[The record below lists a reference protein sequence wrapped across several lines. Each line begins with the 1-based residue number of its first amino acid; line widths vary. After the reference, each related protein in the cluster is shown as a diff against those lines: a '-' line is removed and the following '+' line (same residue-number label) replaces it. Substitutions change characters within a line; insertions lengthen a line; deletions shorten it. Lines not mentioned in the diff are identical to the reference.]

1 MSKIKKSII
10 FYLIYKEELMKK
22 RTKIILT
29 STLTVT
35 GLILAAGG
43 YWAYKTFVPQET
55 PIDKNATV
63 RTNYY
68 QAINKKWLEKA
79 EIPSDQPSNGVFYE
93 LNEQVKAM
101 GMSGISKS
109 QAQCWC
115 HVKAGIHTGH
125 DGDLCFGLNRKTEVP
140 MQRYISLVGC

>member
-1 MSKIKKSII
+1 
-10 FYLIYKEELMKK
+10 MKK

-68 QAINKKWLEKA
+68 QAINKK
-79 EIPSDQPSNGVFYE
+79 
-93 LNEQVKAM
+93 
-101 GMSGISKS
+101 
-109 QAQCWC
+109 
-115 HVKAGIHTGH
+115 
-125 DGDLCFGLNRKTEVP
+125 
-140 MQRYISLVGC
+140 

>member
-1 MSKIKKSII
+1 
-10 FYLIYKEELMKK
+10 MKK

-93 LNEQVKAM
+93 LNEQVKDKMKADVKNLV
-101 GMSGISKS
+101 SGK
-109 QAQCWC
+109 
-115 HVKAGIHTGH
+115 
-125 DGDLCFGLNRKTEVP
+125 
-140 MQRYISLVGC
+140 

>member
-1 MSKIKKSII
+1 
-10 FYLIYKEELMKK
+10 MKK

-68 QAINKKWLEKA
+68 QAINK
-79 EIPSDQPSNGVFYE
+79 NGWKRQRF
-93 LNEQVKAM
+93 LA
-101 GMSGISKS
+101 ISRLT
-109 QAQCWC
+109 
-115 HVKAGIHTGH
+115 V
-125 DGDLCFGLNRKTEVP
+125 CFMN
-140 MQRYISLVGC
+140 